1 MPSSNEKLTD
11 KIRKEN
17 AIKKTSYIKVKLQGD
32 VKLIEQLKFIIENSK
47 SVLGVDSSVFLTEK
61 MVESN
66 RKYIEQLAKE
76 IKDEL
81 ENESKNS
88 ESEQQ

>member
-1 MPSSNEKLTD
+1 MASPNEKLTD
-11 KIRKEN
+11 RIRKEN
-17 AIKKTSYIKVKLQGD
+17 ATKKTSSIKIKLTGD
-32 VKLIEQLKFIIENSK
+32 VKLIEQLKYIIENSK
-47 SVLGVDSSVFLTEK
+47 RVLGVDSSVFLTDK

-81 ENESKNS
+81 ENESK
-88 ESEQQ
+88 SEQV